1 MQLEWVR
8 AFLAVVDHGGFTAAA
23 VQLYRSQGR
32 VSSYIASL
40 EAALSAQLL
49 DRSSRPV
56 RLTPV
61 GEAFVPHA
69 RAMLHDLEAGKD
81 SIAAV
86 QGLVRGGVTLATY
99 PSAGASFVPKVLVRL
114 AEIHPGIQV
123 DLLEGATHGIDEALD
138 AGKALLAIR
147 PTLPPPRSA
156 DRLKQ
161 ALLWRERMC
170 LVVPE
175 GHPLTTRAQVAVAD
189 LAGQELAVSGQQM
202 HDDVEAVRLL
212 SREGVEPNLRFLTD
226 QPQILIGLVRA
237 GLAVGLLNELSLQTV
252 RTDGVE
258 VLHVSP
264 GLYRDVAVYW
274 TPGLGGSPAA
284 SALLRAVVSSPVPQS
299 TTDLRGQD
307 GASSPAEHCG

>member
-40 EAALSAQLL
+40 EAALSVQLL

-56 RLTPV
+56 RLTPL

-69 RAMLHDLEAGKD
+69 RAMLHDLEAGRD
-81 SIAAV
+81 AIAAV
-86 QGLVRGGVTLATY
+86 QGLVRGSVTLATY
-99 PSAGASFVPKVLVRL
+99 PSAGASFLPKVLAHL
-114 AEIHPGIQV
+114 AEIHPGVKV
-123 DLLEGATHGIDEALD
+123 DLLEGATHGIDEALE

-156 DRLKQ
+156 DRLEH
-161 ALLWRERMC
+161 ALLWREPMS

-175 GHPLTTRAQVAVAD
+175 GHPLTSRAQVAVTD
-189 LAGQELAVSGQQM
+189 LAGEELAVSGQHM

-237 GLAVGLLNELSLQTV
+237 GLAVGLMNELSLQTV

-258 VLHVSP
+258 ILRVSP
-264 GLYRDVAVYW
+264 GLFRDVAVYW

-284 SALLRAVVSSPVPQS
+284 SALLQALVSSPVPRS
-299 TTDLRGQD
+299 TTDLRTH
-307 GASSPAEHCG
+307 ARA